1 MFMPAMWDVPKMVQ
15 LEAGVSY
22 RAFYFNPATAAEHP
36 AGMAV
41 ADAAGVWQP
50 PVAPVFQDWV
60 LVLDRGKDTLT
71 GIQQRQTSTV
81 SQP

>member
-1 MFMPAMWDVPKMVQ
+1 VFMPAMWDVPKMVQ

-60 LVLDRGKDTLT
+60 LVLDTAPSVGR
-71 GIQQRQTSTV
+71 V
-81 SQP
+81 E